1 MDSHEKN
8 IMMAVLGAIV
18 SIAAAVMDD
27 KEELL

>member
-8 IMMAVLGAIV
+8 IMMAVLGAIM

-27 KEELL
+27 KDQLV